1 MQTLAHKRIG
11 QYAAFYSMGSSLGVQ
26 ALQSYSCREAW
37 PPLPAF
43 ISQTPLPS
51 PLVVLHLWGNIL
63 TGFADLNLPSGL
75 RELYLTSNQLTGYRG
90 RFPSTLEELGL
101 NLNSLH
107 GSLSADSFSLPPSL
121 TTLRLDGNS
130 LTGLLPAWTSFPSGF
145 VRLGLSGNAFSGSI
159 PPEWSSI
166 PDGISIELMNNRLT
180 GAEGLLCNVDLLIL
194 SGAESG

>member
-1 MQTLAHKRIG
+1 MCRHFNLTFAGRLGRPFLLLSHK
-11 QYAAFYSMGSSLGVQ
+11 
-26 ALQSYSCREAW
+26 
-37 PPLPAF
+37 
-43 ISQTPLPS
+43 LPS
-51 PLVVLHLWGNIL
+51 HPPFVVLHLWGNIL

-75 RELYLTSNQLTGYRG
+75 RELYLTSNQLTGFRA

-101 NLNSLH
+101 NLNRLR
-107 GSLSADSFSLPPSL
+107 GNLSADSFSLPPSL
-121 TTLRLDGNS
+121 TTLRFDGNS

-194 SGAESG
+194 SGAESGARKNLAQRMSRSVNDSHICR